1 MAAEKKKAR
10 SSGATP
16 EREGKRGLVYRAGLH
31 FRDYSTT
38 SGPVRQFR
46 ATGKAVYW

>member
-38 SGPVRQFR
+38 DRQNR
-46 ATGKAVYW
+46 QSAVWQVGDRW

>member
-1 MAAEKKKAR
+1 MATEKQKAR

-16 EREGKRGLVYRAGLH
+16 ERDGKRGLVYRAGLH
-31 FRDYSTT
+31 FQDYSTT

-46 ATGKAVYW
+46 DTGKAVYW